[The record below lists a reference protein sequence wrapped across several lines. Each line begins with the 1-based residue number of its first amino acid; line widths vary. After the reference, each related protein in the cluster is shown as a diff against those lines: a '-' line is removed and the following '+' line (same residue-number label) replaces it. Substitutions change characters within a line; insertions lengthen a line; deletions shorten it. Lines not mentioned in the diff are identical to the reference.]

1 MPSMGGAR
9 AGCGVLAVWNDERRF
24 TGDERR
30 PLDKRGTRRALDEL
44 HFITVRRV
52 DKEKTAAG

>member
-1 MPSMGGAR
+1 MGGAR

-44 HFITVRRV
+44 HFITVRCV